1 MPLTVKYS
9 QTYGDALTALAA
21 VTRRPVNVV
30 NLAGM
35 YAIRVELEYNRYVVA
50 TNTPHGLSD
59 DPEIEGSWLVRI
71 FQTNA
76 DDALDELLTAA
87 TQVWLIDAFDSALEQ
102 LEADGNKILADA
114 DFGDIS
120 RSEGAI
126 VSPTGE
132 GLGLVTLG
140 EDGAHAEA
148 VPPH

>member
-1 MPLTVKYS
+1 M
-9 QTYGDALTALAA
+9 
-21 VTRRPVNVV
+21 
-30 NLAGM
+30 
-35 YAIRVELEYNRYVVA
+35 
-50 TNTPHGLSD
+50 
-59 DPEIEGSWLVRI
+59 RI

>member
-1 MPLTVKYS
+1 MKYS

-21 VTRRPVNVV
+21 VTQRPVNVV

-76 DDALDELLTAA
+76 DDAQDELRTAA
-87 TQVWLIDAFDSALEQ
+87 TQVWVIDAFESALEQ
-102 LEADGNKILADA
+102 
-114 DFGDIS
+114 
-120 RSEGAI
+120 
-126 VSPTGE
+126 
-132 GLGLVTLG
+132 
-140 EDGAHAEA
+140 
-148 VPPH
+148 